1 MFDSARTLAIRAT
14 TFHCMVAN
22 LTTPSV
28 ASMPVQEAPGR
39 SQLKLSLGD
48 YSVNGASIGHGP
60 NGTQFACTIGPLPD
74 ETVAALFRAAENH
87 ERVCLL
93 LPEPLLLDVV
103 TLEHKERAARSD
115 RWTCHRPVQHV
126 RLVTV

>member
-1 MFDSARTLAIRAT
+1 
-14 TFHCMVAN
+14 MVAN
-22 LTTPSV
+22 LITPSV
-28 ASMPVQEAPGR
+28 SPMPVQEADVR

-60 NGTQFACTIGPLPD
+60 DGTQFACTIGPLPD

-87 ERVCLL
+87 GRICLL

-103 TLEHKERAARSD
+103 ATERKEPRS
-115 RWTCHRPVQHV
+115 V
-126 RLVTV
+126 RIVGRVIDPFSMSDW